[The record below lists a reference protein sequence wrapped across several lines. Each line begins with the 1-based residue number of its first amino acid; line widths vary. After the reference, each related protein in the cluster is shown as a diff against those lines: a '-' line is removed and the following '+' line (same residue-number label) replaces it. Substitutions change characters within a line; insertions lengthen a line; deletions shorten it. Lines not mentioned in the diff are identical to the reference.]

1 MPPDTRRLS
10 PALIRAKD
18 SQWRRRAHARRSTT
32 ESQTGG
38 SQFVVAVFDDWDA
51 LHAILLELES
61 DKVAHP
67 VALLHAR
74 RDVPPKVSASSL
86 LEQMTE
92 LHFERSHQHI
102 ACTMGQ
108 LAEAIATRLTGGAR
122 TLADALHDWLGSN
135 QAKQLE
141 SHLERGHLVLSVELR
156 TSDDFS
162 VVCGRLVH
170 ASPHKVELCNI
181 NFKPSCR
188 ARS

>member
-1 MPPDTRRLS
+1 MLGD
-10 PALIRAKD
+10 
-18 SQWRRRAHARRSTT
+18 QTT

-108 LAEAIATRLTGGAR
+108 LAEAIATQLTGGAQ

-141 SHLERGHLVLSVELR
+141 SHLERGHLVLCVELR

-170 ASPHKVELCNI
+170 ASPHMVELCNI
-181 NFKPSCR
+181 NFKP
-188 ARS
+188 

>member
-1 MPPDTRRLS
+1 MLS
-10 PALIRAKD
+10 DR
-18 SQWRRRAHARRSTT
+18 TT
-32 ESQTGG
+32 GSRTSG

-108 LAEAIATRLTGGAR
+108 LAEAIATRLTGGAQ
-122 TLADALHDWLGSN
+122 TLANALHEWLGSN

-141 SHLERGHLVLSVELR
+141 SQGHLVLCVELR

-170 ASPHKVELCNI
+170 ASPHMVELCNI
-181 NFKPSCR
+181 NFKP
-188 ARS
+188 